1 MNEVKKS
8 RAPKSRGFKLQ
19 KCLGKALNEKDVEN
33 VYRALFHGAFPDA
46 ELTSPYGCDG
56 LLKSD
61 EQDLVVLLEFKHD
74 VNLKSRWAVCEVLA
88 QCLYYLKKFEQAGAA
103 LPKAVF
109 VGDVNECFCV
119 AGSPLEKYL
128 RSKEIDWATAPSAA
142 ATNPK
147 LVKALEDDETIVP
160 YIWDVTEL
168 QLGTVI
174 DKLLDLNRGVV
185 RHTAITAANGNRIFD
200 SFCARVVK
208 DARYKG
214 KSKAAEKRANELVGI
229 FLGVLTQPDQFYLHP
244 SKAKRNTLI
253 TPTVGELKVDQK
265 AFATFFSHFQGDYS
279 PEECQRLV
287 AICDR
292 LIEDTRRRWT
302 GAFFTPTHWVDEAH
316 RMIER
321 QLGADWKEQYVV
333 WDCCWGTGN
342 LTRDYRFKE
351 LYCSTLIPD
360 ELQLGQRYNPEAVK
374 FQYDF
379 LSEVGLDKLPKEAE
393 GLKRAFAEGR
403 KVVFLI
409 NPPYGTA
416 NNAGAKEGDHKAGI
430 AKSVVQSVMKDCGAA
445 SQQIYAQFLYK
456 IAKLGGA
463 VVTFSPPLFL
473 TGGSF
478 KAFRNLWLLQHS
490 FFEGMLFQAS
500 EFADVNGQWGIMFSI
515 WQNK

>member
-1 MNEVKKS
+1 MSERKARPPRV
-8 RAPKSRGFKLQ
+8 REFKLYQ
-19 KCLGKALNEKDVEN
+19 RVCKALNEKDVEN
-33 VYRALFHGAFPDA
+33 VYRELFHIVFPDS
-46 ELTSPYGCDG
+46 EITSPHGCDG
-56 LLKSD
+56 LLKSAAHS
-61 EQDLVVLLEFKHD
+61 LVALMEFKYD
-74 VNLKSRWAVCEVLA
+74 LDLKVRWTVCEVLA
-88 QCLYYLKKFEQAGAA
+88 QCLYYLKKFEQAGDSIPRV
-103 LPKAVF
+103 LF
-109 VGDVNECFCV
+109 VGDINECFCV
-119 AGSPLEKYL
+119 AVGPLEKYL
-128 RSKEIDWATAPSAA
+128 GSRDIDWSSAPSSA
-142 ATNPK
+142 ATNNPK
-147 LVKALEDDETIVP
+147 LVKAMHEDETIVP
-160 YIWDVTEL
+160 YVWDVAEL
-168 QLGTVI
+168 KFGVVV
-174 DKLLDLNRGVV
+174 DKMLDLNRGIV
-185 RHTAITAANGNRIFD
+185 RHVTITEANITRIFD
-200 SFCARVVK
+200 DFCSRVVK

-214 KSKAAEKRANELVGI
+214 KGKAAEKRANELVGI
-229 FLGVLTQPDQFYLHP
+229 FLGVLTQPGEFYLHP
-244 SKAKRNTLI
+244 AKTKKNTLI

-265 AFATFFSHFQGDYS
+265 EFATFFSHFQGEYS
-279 PEECQRLV
+279 PAECERLV

-403 KVVFLI
+403 KVLFLV

-416 NNAGAKEGDHKAGI
+416 NTSGTEEGKDKAGI
-430 AKSVVQSVMKDCGAA
+430 ADTAVRKSMKSCCSAR
-445 SQQIYAQFLYK
+445 QLYAQFLYK
-456 IAKLGGA
+456 MAKLGG
-463 VVTFSPPLFL
+463 VIVTFAPPLFL

-478 KAFRNLWLLQHS
+478 KSFRKFWLSQFCFS
-490 FFEGMLFQAS
+490 EGILFQAS
-500 EFADVNGQWGIMFSI
+500 EFADVNGQWGIMFSV